1 MAMAEGFMGL
11 DYVHGYSSTEAGRL
25 GDQAQT
31 LAELLHH
38 DTCYPPESLVLEAGC
53 GTGSQTA
60 ILLTASPGVR
70 LVAVDVSHASLQA
83 ARRQSGHG
91 VAFSQADIACLP
103 FAEACFAHIFVCFV
117 LEHLKTPS
125 AALAEL
131 QRVLKPG
138 GTITIIEGD
147 HGSFYCHPET
157 PQSKKVVKCLI
168 DLQAAVGGNPLIGR
182 QLYPLLK
189 AAGYAA
195 VRVAPRTVYVDP
207 SRPAWEEGFSRRTF
221 IAMVAGVEA
230 AAIGRGLISARD
242 WHQGIADLH
251 ATVGRGTFH
260 YTFFKATARK

>member
-1 MAMAEGFMGL
+1 MAEGFMGL